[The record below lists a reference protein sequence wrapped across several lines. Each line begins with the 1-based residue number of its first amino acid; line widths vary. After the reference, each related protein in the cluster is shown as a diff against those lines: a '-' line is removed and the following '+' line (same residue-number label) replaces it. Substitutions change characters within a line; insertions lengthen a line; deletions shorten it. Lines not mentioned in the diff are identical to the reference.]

1 MIGSQQTTAAS
12 MEKVAPFIATG
23 KAAAIMKAVFDT
35 AVEYFPREADA
46 LKAVCAGWAEI
57 VIFNAVA
64 AHVVFAVTEALH
76 IKALRVDVG
85 PLLPT
90 RELFP
95 LSGAVKLPK
104 FIHMFLWW
112 LLHAKITL
120 PAALKR
126 VIAEWNAANGCKLS
140 KQWKA
145 DNGWDRMYRCN
156 TPHIFG
162 FSPTSFAP
170 DWDSQGFDYSITGDW

>member
-1 MIGSQQTTAAS
+1 

-95 LSGAVKLPK
+95 FSGGLKMPK
-104 FIHMFLWW
+104 FMHMFFWW
-112 LLHAKITL
+112 LLWAKITL
-120 PAALKR
+120 PTSLKR
-126 VIAEWNAANGCKLS
+126 ETDKWKAANGTQNLVT
-140 KQWKA
+140 
-145 DNGWDRMYRCN
+145 DNKHLD
-156 TPHIFG
+156 H
-162 FSPTSFAP
+162 
-170 DWDSQGFDYSITGDW
+170 

>member
-1 MIGSQQTTAAS
+1 

-23 KAAAIMKAVFDT
+23 KTAGVLKAMFDT
-35 AVEYFPREADA
+35 MVEYFAREADA
-46 LKAVCAGWAEI
+46 FKAVCAGWAEI

-64 AHVVFAVTEALH
+64 ANVGFAVTEALS
-76 IKALRVDVG
+76 IKALRADVT
-85 PLLPT
+85 PMLPT

-95 LSGAVKLPK
+95 LSGGVKLPK